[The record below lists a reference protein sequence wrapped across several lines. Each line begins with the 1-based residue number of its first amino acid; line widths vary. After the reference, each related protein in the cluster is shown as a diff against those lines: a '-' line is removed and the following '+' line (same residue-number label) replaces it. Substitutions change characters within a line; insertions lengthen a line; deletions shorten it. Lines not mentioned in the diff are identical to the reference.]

1 VRPIECTREDDVLD
15 ALSSDRWP
23 DRADQE
29 LRDHVASCEICADL
43 VDVAGPILVDRE
55 AATPE
60 PRIPSPAVMWWRAQ
74 MRARQEAAREAERP
88 ITVAQAIAAMSA
100 LVLVVGL
107 AITVAPWLRTLLPEG
122 ITMDVAGLLGQAALL
137 GHGWLLPALMLC
149 VWFVLT
155 PLAIYFVVVED

>member
-1 VRPIECTREDDVLD
+1 
-15 ALSSDRWP
+15 
-23 DRADQE
+23 
-29 LRDHVASCEICADL
+29 
-43 VDVAGPILVDRE
+43 
-55 AATPE
+55 
-60 PRIPSPAVMWWRAQ
+60 
-74 MRARQEAAREAERP
+74 
-88 ITVAQAIAAMSA
+88 

-107 AITVAPWLRTLLPEG
+107 AITVAPWLRMLLPEG